1 MVRSDVGSSGVI
13 FTLDTETGF
22 RDVASEAPT
31 NYPEIAAA
39 LVRWGIDSISV
50 NPSSLIGALK
60 VVADAERAAAAA
72 R

>member
-1 MVRSDVGSSGVI
+1 MWRARRLQTIPRSPPLWSAGE
-13 FTLDTETGF
+13 F
-22 RDVASEAPT
+22 
-31 NYPEIAAA
+31 
-39 LVRWGIDSISV
+39 DSISV